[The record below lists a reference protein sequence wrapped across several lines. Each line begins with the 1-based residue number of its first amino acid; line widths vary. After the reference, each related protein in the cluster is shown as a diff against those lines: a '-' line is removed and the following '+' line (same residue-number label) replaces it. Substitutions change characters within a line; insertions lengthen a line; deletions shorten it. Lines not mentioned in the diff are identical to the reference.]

1 MGITTVSEYVQFYVG
16 LNMQDS
22 IGLLSFVN
30 NEKLVLKSKL
40 ENKKLDKESILHGIK
55 LLDELTN
62 EIRNLG
68 ESAVLEKYAKP
79 K

>member
-1 MGITTVSEYVQFYVG
+1 MGISTISEYVQFYVG
-16 LNMQDS
+16 LDMRDS

-30 NEKLVLKSKL
+30 NEKLVLKGKL
-40 ENKKLDKESILHGIK
+40 ENKNLARESILHGIK
-55 LLDELTN
+55 LLDDLTS
-62 EIRNLG
+62 EIQSLG

>member
-1 MGITTVSEYVQFYVG
+1 MGITTVSQYVQFYVG
-16 LNMQDS
+16 LDMQDS

-40 ENKKLDKESILHGIK
+40 ENKKLEKESILHGIK
-55 LLDELTN
+55 LLDELTS
-62 EIRNLG
+62 EIHNLG
-68 ESAVLEKYAKP
+68 ESAVLEKYAKS

>member
-16 LNMQDS
+16 LDMQGS

-40 ENKKLDKESILHGIK
+40 ENKKLEKEPILHGIK
-55 LLDELTN
+55 LLDDLTS
-62 EIRNLG
+62 EIQALG
-68 ESAVLEKYAKP
+68 ESAVLEKYSKS